1 MIIYTNGEILQS
13 FPIPT
18 GPEWRE
24 ATDEDIAAIEGLVN
38 ASLQAGAE
46 RAWRDTELARADIEL
61 NKAQDGDGV
70 GTVKAWRDY
79 RKALRA
85 WPDTVGF
92 PSAESR
98 PVAPDLN

>member
-1 MIIYTNGEILQS
+1 MIYTNGEMLQS

-46 RAWRDTELARADIEL
+46 RAWRDSELARADIEL

-70 GTVKAWRDY
+70 GTVKAWREY

-85 WPDTVGF
+85 WP
-92 PSAESR
+92 SAETFPATEDR
-98 PVAPDLN
+98 PVSPDSI